1 MIHRSIDRSLSLS
14 HTHTRLLA
22 SFSPPVED
30 EGVDLGD
37 GHLAQDR
44 HFPLFPRELGL
55 PSAAFVLDRVNRVEG
70 LAGDH
75 AETLV
80 RPEGRHH
87 SRAEPNG
94 GRESPVPVK
103 GRGRERRERR
113 QSVRQSVR
121 RWSWLTRS
129 RKRGEV
135 SFRPPRHSLRGV
147 VVDSESA
154 QGVFWDVGPQKVD
167 DLWG

>member
-1 MIHRSIDRSLSLS
+1 MPRSIDPLIALSLSL
-14 HTHTRLLA
+14 THTRLLA

-87 SRAEPNG
+87 GRAQPNG
-94 GRESPVPVK
+94 GREGPVPVK

-113 QSVRQSVR
+113 QMVRQRGAAVVMAHASEREARYPSV
-121 RWSWLTRS
+121 
-129 RKRGEV
+129 
-135 SFRPPRHSLRGV
+135 LRGTHF
-147 VVDSESA
+147 E
-154 QGVFWDVGPQKVD
+154 G
-167 DLWG
+167 